1 MFYQKHFI
9 DFNYFFLANKWI
21 LQNCHVNVYR
31 QQTAI
36 KTIFQNFIKIQVKHF
51 VINSQDFIDL
61 WQHHKKFVT
70 KKCDYVC
77 LKNEPCYLH
86 KRLNELTDFVDFLR
100 DFNLNDKEMIISK
113 IALIFDQQSSL
124 NQFFRWYN
132 ILE

>member
-1 MFYQKHFI
+1 M
-9 DFNYFFLANKWI
+9 DFTKLSRKCLPSTI
-21 LQNCHVNVYR
+21 
-31 QQTAI
+31 AI

-77 LKNEPCYLH
+77 PKNEPCYLH

-100 DFNLNDKEMIISK
+100 DFNLNDNDYFKNCTYI
-113 IALIFDQQSSL
+113 
-124 NQFFRWYN
+124 
-132 ILE
+132 